1 MSFSDEMNDL
11 QEIIV
16 RLDSGQISLEES
28 IELFERGVT
37 LVNSCRKFL
46 EEAHQRVKLLS
57 SDENDLEGSDWDPLS
72 EGKDDQD
79 E

>member
-46 EEAHQRVKLLS
+46 EEANQRVKLLS
-57 SDENDLEGSDWDPLS
+57 SDEKDLEGSDWDPLS
-72 EGKDDQD
+72 ERNEGLDD
-79 E
+79 